1 MGAGGEPLRSLELS
15 SLEKYNGHLHCWKV
29 ILFYRTNATDGFV
42 VRVIFH
48 GGPTNSGKTH
58 NALECL
64 KMAQGGECGK
74 EGGGIYCAPLR
85 LLALEIYNRLNQ
97 EGVYTDLLTG
107 QERRQVYYNVS
118 PPPYYSQSPACHAL
132 HVH

>member
-1 MGAGGEPLRSLELS
+1 MPTYIVIKK
-15 SLEKYNGHLHCWKV
+15 KYH
-29 ILFYRTNATDGFV
+29 TNATDEFV
-42 VRVIFH
+42 LRVIFH

-74 EGGGIYCAPLR
+74 ERGGIYCSPLR

-107 QERRQVYYNVS
+107 QERRQVYNNVS
-118 PPPYYSQSPACHAL
+118 TPPYCSRPPACRTP